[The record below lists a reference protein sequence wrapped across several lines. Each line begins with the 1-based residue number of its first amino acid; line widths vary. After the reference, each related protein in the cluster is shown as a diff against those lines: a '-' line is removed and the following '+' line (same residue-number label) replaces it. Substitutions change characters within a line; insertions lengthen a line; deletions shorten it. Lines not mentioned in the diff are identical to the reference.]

1 MVRRHMPVSSL
12 DELSRRQRL
21 KARYTSVIAHTI
33 IVASIYMV
41 LGLVGI
47 VQYVGRLRELI
58 ARKERVLVAVN
69 EAILPSAMGDA
80 ALGGT
85 VPLNAKNAAS
95 AAAAKANVDPH
106 VMHDP
111 T

>member
-1 MVRRHMPVSSL
+1 
-12 DELSRRQRL
+12 
-21 KARYTSVIAHTI
+21 
-33 IVASIYMV
+33 MV

-47 VQYVGRLRELI
+47 AQYVGRLRELI

-85 VPLNAKNAAS
+85 FP
-95 AAAAKANVDPH
+95 
-106 VMHDP
+106 
-111 T
+111 

>member
-1 MVRRHMPVSSL
+1 M
-12 DELSRRQRL
+12 
-21 KARYTSVIAHTI
+21 A
-33 IVASIYMV
+33 

-69 EAILPSAMGDA
+69 EAIPSVGH
-80 ALGGT
+80 GRRCFGRHFS
-85 VPLNAKNAAS
+85 LNAKNAGP

-106 VMHDP
+106 VMHDS